1 MRTIKDTRGKP
12 GSDTQIMPAEFD
24 SYAAVGYPKLLED
37 PIRQRF
43 AGSGFFL
50 ERKLMLVTELYQQY
64 ATTTESANWLDL
76 GCGEGT
82 LLRMGKG
89 YFREVAGCD
98 VSDGM
103 IERCEGL
110 NVRRQDS
117 AKQIPFEDSSFDLV
131 TAICVYH
138 HVDIADQAALTAEIT
153 RVLKSRG
160 IFCVI
165 EHNPLNPVTQLIVRR
180 SPIDSRAHLLSAG
193 KVRRLARAARM
204 EVLATRYFLYFPER
218 FYSKM
223 AATEAKLSGL
233 PLGGQYAV
241 FCRRA

>member
-1 MRTIKDTRGKP
+1 MA
-12 GSDTQIMPAEFD
+12 AEFD
-24 SYAAVGYPKLLED
+24 RYAAAGYPKLLED
-37 PIRQRF
+37 PIRGRF
-43 AGSGFFL
+43 AGSRFFL
-50 ERKLMLVTELYQQY
+50 ERKLILVTELYQQY
-64 ATTTESANWLDL
+64 GTKTELASWLDL

-103 IERCEGL
+103 IQHCEGL

-117 AKQIPFEDSSFDLV
+117 AQRIPFEDSSFDLV

-138 HVDIADQAALTAEIT
+138 HVEFTDRPALTAEIA

-180 SPIDSRAHLLSAG
+180 SPIDARAHVLTAG
-193 KVRRLARAARM
+193 TVRRLARAAQM
-204 EVLATRYFLYFPER
+204 KILATRYFLYFPER

-241 FCRRA
+241 VCRKV